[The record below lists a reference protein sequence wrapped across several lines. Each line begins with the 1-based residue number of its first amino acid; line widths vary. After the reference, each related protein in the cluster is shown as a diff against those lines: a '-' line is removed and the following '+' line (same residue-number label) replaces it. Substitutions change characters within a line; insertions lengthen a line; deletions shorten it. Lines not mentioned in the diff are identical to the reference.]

1 MYCRSFSV
9 AEGQQR
15 VTCLTL
21 NTGWIAASVE
31 CEHLGSWCVCAI
43 HVKNHFS
50 VPLLR
55 LLCSISVGPVRCRPV
70 DLSISDDGFLAI
82 TTDLDGVRVFKLS
95 EHEDIPC
102 ATLITTFRAKRQ
114 TIHNSLQHMTYMN
127 SGKWIGLASSVRA
140 LAVKFTDLSRCED
153 VVQVFGNIEKEAS
166 TGNLVVSR
174 VVHTINGGITQF
186 DACSPGL
193 MAVVMGQSRELHLF
207 RLQPGD
213 VFGHKRVQLNLHTPD
228 FGGVPHFY
236 TCTALALG
244 EQLAVVA
251 YHFPQCPE
259 GVVDVFSGFTGAL
272 LARRIVPC
280 GITTALS
287 TRGEQVM
294 VGISGWSTTSS
305 TEESPGH
312 EESSSALYTFNAHSC
327 ANMGIYKGAD
337 AHPVWPAR
345 SIYLGKGEW
354 CYARTG
360 VGQTSGKRI
369 TVIDHAIL
377 PMSDLG
383 TIS

>member
-1 MYCRSFSV
+1 M
-9 AEGQQR
+9 
-15 VTCLTL
+15 
-21 NTGWIAASVE
+21 
-31 CEHLGSWCVCAI
+31 CAI
-43 HVKNHFS
+43 HIKNSFT

-70 DLSISDDGFLAI
+70 DLSISDDAFLAI

-95 EHEDIPC
+95 DHEYVPC
-102 ATLITTFRAKRQ
+102 ATLISTFRAKRQ
-114 TIHNSLQHMTYMN
+114 TIHNSLQQMTYMN
-127 SGKWIGLASSVRA
+127 SGKWIGIASSVRA

-153 VVQVFGNIEKEAS
+153 VVQVFGNIEKEAGA
-166 TGNLVVSR
+166 GNLIVSR
-174 VVHTINGGITQF
+174 VVHTINGGIAQF
-186 DACSPGL
+186 DACFPGL

-207 RLQPGD
+207 KLQTD
-213 VFGHKRVQLNLHTPD
+213 NVFAHKRAQLHLHMPNFD
-228 FGGVPHFY
+228 EAPKIY
-236 TCTALALG
+236 TCTELALG

-259 GVVDVFSGFTGAL
+259 GVVDVFSSATGAL
-272 LARRIVPC
+272 LGRRIVPC
-280 GITTALS
+280 GIPTALS

-294 VGISGWSTTSS
+294 VGISGWSTAPS
-305 TEESPGH
+305 TDEDPSGH
-312 EESSSALYTFNAHSC
+312 GESSSALYTFNAHSC
-327 ANMGIYKGAD
+327 ENMGIYKGAD

-377 PMSDLG
+377 PSPNIG
-383 TIS
+383 IV